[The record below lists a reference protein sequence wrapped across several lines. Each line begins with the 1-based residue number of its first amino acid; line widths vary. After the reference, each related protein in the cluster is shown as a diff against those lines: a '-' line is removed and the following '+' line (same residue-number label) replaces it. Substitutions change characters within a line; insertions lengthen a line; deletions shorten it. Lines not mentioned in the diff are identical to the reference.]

1 MTFYDM
7 LAMSVG
13 NLWRRKLRTFLTL
26 LGVLIGTSSIVAMLS
41 IALGMKEMVMA
52 EYSNYGTA
60 TQIMVFEG
68 FSEQGSSNKGS
79 DSLKLTESNI
89 KNFENLEHVVGVEPN
104 LRLDLTITQGHYTGW
119 TTLCGVSKESL
130 KEKEVGEGR
139 LPDSINP
146 NKLEVLAGNTV
157 LTNFYDERD
166 MEMGG
171 YYSTGKLPDVD
182 LMKKAF
188 KATTYNDNAVEESSS
203 DTTLGEEEGT
213 NDAAVDNAASDENEY
228 LTKISMKVT
237 GFVKGGPDEYTIDS
251 DYMLVDIDQ
260 LKAYLTKNY
269 KKGQIPGQSKNS
281 KGRAFNEWV
290 YNQVAVEVDDSEN
303 VDQVLQ
309 SIQDMGFQAS
319 SNKELIESAQQMF
332 GIVEVVLGAM
342 GMIAF
347 LVAAIGIANTMMMS
361 TYERTKEIGVMK
373 VLGCDMRDIR
383 MLFLSEAGF
392 IGFIGGVAGL
402 VFTMSLSKIANVIF
416 AAYTASEPGMSGLD
430 AHISVIPWW
439 LMLAAI
445 VFATLMGMIAGYFP
459 ANRAMKLSPLAA
471 IRNE

>member
-52 EYSNYGTA
+52 EYSSFGTA
-60 TQIMVFEG
+60 TQITVYEG
-68 FSEQGSSNKGS
+68 FSEEGSSKGS

-89 KNFENLEHVVGVEPN
+89 KNFENLEHVVGVEPT

-119 TTLCGVSKESL
+119 TTLCGISKESL

-157 LTNFYDERD
+157 LTNFYDDRN
-166 MEMGG
+166 MENSG

-182 LMKKAF
+182 LMKKVF
-188 KATTYNDNAVEESSS
+188 RATTYNDNIVEESSS
-203 DTTLGEEEGT
+203 DTTLGEETEGT
-213 NDAAVDNAASDENEY
+213 DDAVVDNAVSEENDY
-228 LTKISMKVT
+228 ITKINMKVT
-237 GFVKGGPDEYTIDS
+237 GFVKGGPDEYSMDS

-281 KGRAFNEWV
+281 KGRPFNEWV
-290 YNQVAVEVDDSEN
+290 YNQVSVEVDDSEN
-303 VDQVLQ
+303 VDLVLQ
-309 SIQDMGFQAS
+309 SIQDMGFQAN

-332 GIVEVVLGAM
+332 AIVEIVLGAI

-402 VFTMSLSKIANVIF
+402 VFTMTLSKIANVFF
-416 AAYTASEPGMSGLD
+416 AAYAATEPGMAGLD
-430 AHISVIPWW
+430 ARISVIPWW